1 MQLGRRWNVGAEAPG
16 QLPEAMVVAV
26 RGVED
31 ELASESVGT
40 AGWGWTLT
48 FLEGKPMV
56 ALDDGTSIHLDDAG
70 HAQVT
75 NPDDA
80 PEED

>member
-1 MQLGRRWNVGAEAPG
+1 MQLGTRWNVGGEPPAR
-16 QLPEAMVVAV
+16 LPETMVVAV

-31 ELASESVGT
+31 ELAAESVDT
-40 AGWGWTLT
+40 ATWGWTLT
-48 FLEGKPMV
+48 FLEGKPIV
-56 ALDDGTSIHLDDAG
+56 ELDDGTSIHLDDAG

-80 PEED
+80 GEED

>member
-1 MQLGRRWNVGAEAPG
+1 MRRHPGNSPRRWSSPCARSRPSFA
-16 QLPEAMVVAV
+16 
-26 RGVED
+26 D
-31 ELASESVGT
+31 ESVDT

-48 FLEGKPMV
+48 FLESKPMV